1 MTFKAELK
9 FNDSNFIYN
18 VVDCDYEFTQ
28 EVDDSGKP
36 CAMPKCGRINVVMES
51 MSDPAMIQWMLAA
64 GNVRSG
70 KITFYKDDSATA
82 KLKTLSFKQAICVH
96 LKESFTSYGESP
108 MITNVSFVAKEVSLD
123 GVDYTSLWTN
133 F

>member
-18 VVDCDYEFTQ
+18 VIDCDYEFTQ
-28 EVDDSGKP
+28 DIDKSGKP
-36 CAMPKCGRINVVMES
+36 CALPKFGKINVVVET
-51 MSDPAMIQWMLAA
+51 MSDPALIQWMMAP

-70 KITFYKDDSATA
+70 KITFFKDDSATA
-82 KLKTLSFKQAICVH
+82 KLKSISFKQAICVY

-108 MITNVSFVAKEVSLD
+108 MITNMSFVAKEASVD
-123 GVDYTSLWTN
+123 GVDYTSQWTN